1 MPRTTDDVLVESVV
15 SHHNRLRQAFLLGR
29 MDQRREINNGVNSV
43 IVSVVLAALACA
55 GCVGYSFI
63 THMLASGG
71 Q

>member
-1 MPRTTDDVLVESVV
+1 MPRTTDDVKVESATA
-15 SHHNRLRQAFLLGR
+15 HHNRLRQAFLLGR
-29 MDQRREINNGVNSV
+29 MEQRRDINNGVNSV

-63 THMLASGG
+63 THVLTSGG